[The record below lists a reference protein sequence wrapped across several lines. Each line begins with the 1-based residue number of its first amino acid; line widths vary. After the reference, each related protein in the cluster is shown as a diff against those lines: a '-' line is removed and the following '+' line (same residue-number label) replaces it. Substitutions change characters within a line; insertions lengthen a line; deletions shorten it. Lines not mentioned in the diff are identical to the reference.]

1 MINFLNAKIQK
12 TELNDFLKIAAI
24 TCFISD
30 IANVCYIIYS
40 YLPLSLNRVL
50 LQSTLMNQGIMV
62 SKLGPNELEEFKSL
76 LINTFSGA
84 FFIILIVHLVIYILL
99 LRNNYWAKNYVS
111 GYSLLGGILTIVTIP
126 FMIKD
131 YGHWMW
137 AFIMLLTC
145 IVYFY
150 IYTGLRYFKKQEQ

>member
-84 FFIILIVHLVIYILL
+84 FFIILIQNGMNLMRVGSYLQMVVIGALL
-99 LRNNYWAKNYVS
+99 IVAIGAEYFRQQMLSKAK
-111 GYSLLGGILTIVTIP
+111 
-126 FMIKD
+126 K
-131 YGHWMW
+131 
-137 AFIMLLTC
+137 
-145 IVYFY
+145 
-150 IYTGLRYFKKQEQ
+150 